1 VIWLF
6 DRAGQRLRYE
16 ICREDGGDGYLLV
29 MSSDDGQKRVEHVE
43 QPTELIERSVFQM
56 RQLKDDG
63 WKIG

>member
-1 VIWLF
+1 MIWLF

>member
-1 VIWLF
+1 MIWLF
-6 DRAGQRLRYE
+6 DREGQRISYE

-29 MSSDDGQKRVEHVE
+29 MTSDAGRKRVEHVE
-43 QPTELIERSVFQM
+43 QPSELIERSVAQM